1 MAYDPTRPGM
11 ERSAGNG
18 HGTHEGFA
26 EDPNELRREAR
37 LADAELDRSRSAGA
51 LVRQLIG
58 DVAVLFRKELALAAS
73 EVGQSVDEAK
83 RGATSMITGGAVLY
97 AGVLFLLGGLTL
109 WLGTMMAIWAAALIV
124 GAVVAVFG
132 FILVQTGKKHVKPAS
147 FTPERTMES
156 LRKDQQTIERQ
167 VS

>member
-1 MAYDPTRPGM
+1 MAYDPSSPGI
-11 ERSAGNG
+11 ERSGGNG
-18 HGTHEGFA
+18 HGTREGFA

-37 LADAELDRSRSAGA
+37 VADAELDRGRSAGA

-97 AGVLFLLGGLTL
+97 AGVLFLLAGLTL

-147 FTPERTMES
+147 FAPKRTMES